1 MTRFSFFRDIVPP
14 GGYKNDSQILM
25 LYYPDGVVS
34 FPALSGP
41 HGKGPLPEG
50 WYRPGPLIELNPE
63 TCNPGFSVGKIAF
76 WIRLYP
82 QFETDRTGLGIHP
95 DGNIKGTLGCIGIHP
110 DYAEIFYHL
119 WKHLERMNELPVYL
133 DVF

>member
-1 MTRFSFFRDIVPP
+1 MTEFDFFRGRVAKEPKRD
-14 GGYKNDSQILM
+14 DSQFLC
-25 LYYPDGVVS
+25 LHCDLGVFS
-34 FPALSGP
+34 ASALSGP
-41 HGKGPLPEG
+41 YGKGPLPKG
-50 WYRPGPLIELNPE
+50 RYKLGPLIDLNPE
-63 TCNPGFSVGKIAF
+63 TCNSGFRVGKIAF
-76 WIRLYP
+76 WIKLYP

-119 WKHLERMNELPVYL
+119 WKHLERMNELPEYL

>member
-1 MTRFSFFRDIVPP
+1 MKADVHYRREHDML
-14 GGYKNDSQILM
+14 IL
-25 LYYPDGVVS
+25 LAQHLGISEIPS
-34 FPALSGP
+34 ISGP
-41 HGKGPLPEG
+41 HGKGPLPKG
-50 WYRPGPLIELNPE
+50 RYRPGPLIELNPE
-63 TCNPGFSVGKIAF
+63 TCNPGFRVGKTAF
-76 WIRLYP
+76 WIKLYP

-95 DGNIKGTLGCIGIHP
+95 DGNIQGTLGCIGIHP